1 MTSSQSTCSSMIKIK
16 RDYSMDLLRI
26 ISMFMIVVLH
36 SISHGTFLDN
46 SFTCNNAY
54 FYLIDSF
61 CIVSVNCFVLISAYF
76 LINDRFRL
84 SKIVLLLCNTVFYSW
99 VILFICKSF
108 SLVDI
113 SSESLIKAILP
124 LSFREYWFVSAYVG
138 MYLLSPLLNITIKI
152 MSRIQHLSAVIL
164 LLCIFSISSDLIP
177 KGNAFG
183 ADYGYS
189 LVWFVCLYFIAT
201 YIKKYNINIAFKR
214 CILGYILFSCIMF
227 SSYIILNLLI
237 GKNPT
242 LHNYEIPTYYM
253 RYNSIFNCIASV
265 LLFLAFRSVQI
276 SSRWIIKMITLIA
289 PLTFGIYL
297 IHDNPIF
304 REWYWKALGGGILPN
319 LTI

>member
-1 MTSSQSTCSSMIKIK
+1 MTSSLSTSSSMIKVK

-46 SFTCNNAY
+46 SFTFNNAY

-61 CIVSVNCFVLISAYF
+61 CIVSVNCFVLLSAYF

-99 VILFICKSF
+99 IILFICKSF
-108 SLVDI
+108 GLVDI

-164 LLCIFSISSDLIP
+164 LLCIFSVSSDLIP

-189 LVWFVCLYFIAT
+189 LAWFVCLYFIAT
-201 YIKKYNINIAFKR
+201 YIKKYNIIIEFKR

-276 SSRWIIKMITLIA
+276 SSRWIIKMVTLIA

-304 REWYWKALGGGILPN
+304 REWYWKALGGVFY
-319 LTI
+319 